1 MIKKITFITVC
12 LNAEKYIEKCIRS
25 IAFQKTNSVEYIVL
39 DGNSKDKTKII
50 IKKYLKY
57 IDVYK
62 SSKDK
67 GMYHAMNKAV
77 SLAKG
82 KYLCFINSD
91 DWLEKDST
99 KKVLNFL
106 KNNSNFGVLYGDQ
119 KIFKKNRYLY
129 TDFSDHTN
137 LEKFMS
143 IAHQSAFIKKGLFKV
158 KKYSTSIKLS
168 SDYDF
173 FLYLYKKGVLFKKI
187 PEVLSCFRVG
197 GRSGNLS
204 IMRKEFL
211 IIQLRY
217 NNYFIAIFNF
227 LLRYSKSYLLFK

>member
-50 IKKYLKY
+50 INKYLKY
-57 IDVYK
+57 IDIYK

-77 SLAKG
+77 SLANG
-82 KYLCFINSD
+82 KYLCFINAD
-91 DWLEKDST
+91 DWLEKDAT
-99 KKVLNFL
+99 NKVLNFL
-106 KNNSNFGVLYGDQ
+106 KNNYNFGVMYGDQ

-143 IAHQSAFIKKGLFKV
+143 IAHQSAFIKKDLFKV

-173 FLYLYKKGVLFKKI
+173 FLYLYKRGVLFKKI

-197 GRSGNLS
+197 GRSENLS

-211 IIQLRY
+211 RIQLRY